1 MEAQFEIRY
10 LDIRWFN
17 QKTVIHITESF
28 IPLKINLD
36 DVDDCFFCETTIYPK
51 IDTMKQSYLGFRYLD
66 DAIKSIPYINN
77 QDLSKIKL
85 KKTIDINTKKTWW
98 IIADE
103 WHKGHK
109 NYINKHNTAGT
120 ISLVLNK
127 QPCKVLIQVSDDEI
141 DVLEA
146 YLKDFKSDLWLLAF
160 DDKSYITSDIK
171 PNKIG
176 GINDKTI
183 NAFGNLIH
191 HAQKIL
197 DNPKGELREV
207 LALKS
212 FKKVKPVART
222 FMELTTKSDKRF
234 LTSRTTQQT
243 FNVPENQYI
252 LYVLQRC
259 YRILKQLDI
268 VSDKK
273 THHYKNQ
280 LEKLEE
286 RLTKLTDY
294 RKINE
299 QLARKDLQRL
309 QNDYDNNNLDWLNQ
323 NLQSDFNKCC
333 PVNNSNTP
341 KQWYVKIQNP
351 TWNNDGYFI
360 GIKSHIDK
368 DWFYKNEEFQY
379 VYLKF
384 EDKNKY
390 DALFKNGFEYEVQG
404 DIEHKKYKNKKGN
417 DYSLITLHHL
427 TEIKIIGGDTIE
439 KLKEKILDNK
449 KEIADLEKN
458 NWIKL
463 LNNKELNE
471 QNREKTSIKKQQKY
485 YQTLE
490 QNTSKANKSLSP
502 MLPKLKKII
511 EYLKKLKIKPLA
523 TFPNSITFVHN
534 PHYQGVYAGY
544 KIIRDVTHLNDED
557 LLLSLEEFDKIG
569 LVNMP
574 LLYERWC
581 LLQIIRVLVENYHYV
596 PTQNWKH
603 KLLKIIQ
610 TRNHSE
616 SIEFENE
623 FLKRKI
629 NLYYENILKNNKR
642 PDFILDVQY
651 DKKPKE
657 KTAYS
662 AYDYHTTYEDENKIQ
677 EKRFIIDAK
686 FYTADVIKSKG
697 GISAIHHNLYI
708 EKNYGADNTNSV
720 FILQPSNKNVITEI
734 VSPQEWGTHS
744 YYGEIKMFDW
754 ERISVFKEHK
764 KRYDFHQY
772 GAICLNPIHKYSFLD
787 DLQRLIGMFLQYG
800 IEDNNTALK
809 ENSEKNKKD
818 DTEAYNFCIACGSH
832 DLRIVPQ
839 PIRYKC
845 NLCKNMTESAYCQKC
860 GSNDLEPVSKY
871 SVWYEC
877 NDCKH
882 FTTYNHCYQCRTRL
896 IKNGDYWTY
905 HSHMPIQPLNIKCP
919 CCEALL

>member
-10 LDIRWFN
+10 LDIRWFD
-17 QKTVIHITESF
+17 QKTVMHITESF
-28 IPLKINLD
+28 IPLKVNFD
-36 DVDDCFFCETTIYPK
+36 DNDDYFFCETTIYPQ

-85 KKTIDINTKKTWW
+85 KKIIDTNTKKTWW

-103 WHKGHK
+103 WQKGHK
-109 NYINKHNTAGT
+109 NYINKLYNTAGA

-127 QPCKVLIQVSDDEI
+127 QPCKVLIQFLNNDI
-141 DVLEA
+141 DALEA
-146 YLKDFKSDLWLLAF
+146 YLKDFKSDLWLLII
-160 DDKSYITSDIK
+160 DDKSYITSDVK
-171 PNKIG
+171 HNKIG

-294 RKINE
+294 RKINK
-299 QLARKDLQRL
+299 QLARKDLQKL
-309 QNDYDNNNLDWLNQ
+309 EDAYNNYNLDWLNQ
-323 NLQSDFNKCC
+323 NLQSAFSNCLRR
-333 PVNNSNTP
+333 PVSNSNDQ
-341 KQWYVKIQNP
+341 KQWYLKIDNSKG
-351 TWNNDGYFI
+351 TNEYFI
-360 GIKSHIDK
+360 SIKSHIDK
-368 DWFYKNEEFQY
+368 DWFKKGKEINY
-379 VYLKF
+379 VCLDF
-384 EDKNKY
+384 EGENKY
-390 DALFKNGFEYEVQG
+390 DDYKLFKTGFEYEIQG
-404 DIEHKKYKNKKGN
+404 YMGHKKEINNKGN
-417 DYSLITLHHL
+417 VYSLITLSNL
-427 TEIKIIGGDTIE
+427 TAIKIIGGDTIE
-439 KLKEKILDNK
+439 KLKEKILDYK
-449 KEIADLEKN
+449 KEIAYLEKN

-463 LNNKELNE
+463 LNNKELKE
-471 QNREKTSIKKQQKY
+471 QDREKASIKKQQKY

-490 QNTSKANKSLSP
+490 QNASKANKSLSP
-502 MLPKLKKII
+502 MLPKLKKVT
-511 EYLKKLKIKPLA
+511 EELKKLKIKPLS

-581 LLQIIRVLVENYHYV
+581 LLQIIRVLIENYHYV

-616 SIEFENE
+616 SIEFQNE

-629 NLYYENILKNNKR
+629 NLYYEKTLNNNKR
-642 PDFILDVQY
+642 PDFILDVRY

-657 KTAYS
+657 ERPYLVFD
-662 AYDYHTTYEDENKIQ
+662 DYVDYEEDNKIQ

-686 FYTADVIKSKG
+686 FYTDDVIQSKG
-697 GISAIHHNLYI
+697 GINAIIRNLYI
-708 EKNYGADNTNSV
+708 EKNYGEDNRNSV
-720 FILQPSNKNVITEI
+720 FILQPSNNSNNKVIAEI
-734 VSPQEWGTHS
+734 MSPQEWGTHS

-754 ERISVFKEHK
+754 ERISVSKEHKIFKEHK
-764 KRYDFHQY
+764 KRHNFHQY

-800 IEDNNTALK
+800 IENNNTDYKAH
-809 ENSEKNKKD
+809 SEKNKKN
-818 DTEAYNFCIACGSH
+818 DTEAHNFCIACGSD
-832 DLRIVPQ
+832 DLRIVP
-839 PIRYKC
+839 K
-845 NLCKNMTESAYCQKC
+845 S
-860 GSNDLEPVSKY
+860 DFLEGQNPY
-871 SVWYEC
+871 SIWYEC